1 METKKVKPGT
11 RDRGRPGPRGMVK
24 WAMFASL
31 ALLIVA
37 SGIMMLNSNR
47 LPKNEQLYNK
57 YNTGYQADMTQRDGV
72 EQNTSFANGMELF
85 TAKDF
90 SGAISLLSNVEA
102 GDQNY
107 VASLFYRGLAFM
119 QTNDHINAIADFT
132 AVANAG
138 QTNLASDA
146 QWFLAL
152 CYLKVG
158 EETDAKDILLTI
170 AESNPYDGERAQ
182 DLLSQL

>member
-1 METKKVKPGT
+1 MKTKT
-11 RDRGRPGPRGMVK
+11 AMRDRGRPAPRSGKVK
-24 WAMFASL
+24 LAMFATL

-37 SGIMMLNSNR
+37 SAIMVLNGNR
-47 LPKNEQLYNK
+47 MPKNDQLYEK

-72 EQNTSFANGMELF
+72 VENTSFANGMDLF

-90 SGAISLLSNVEA
+90 GGAISALSNVQA

-107 VASLFYRGLAFM
+107 TASIFYRGLAYM
-119 QTNDHINAIADFT
+119 QTNDHMNAIADFT

-138 QTNLASDA
+138 QTNLAADA

-158 EETDAKDILLTI
+158 EETDAKDILTTI
-170 AESNPYDGERAQ
+170 AKSNPYDGEKATE
-182 DLLSQL
+182 LLSQL